1 MTFWAKIIILQ
12 QLCLKQSKPED
23 DVRPDER
30 ELGRDGHRRRVDIVR
45 EVDEVVVVLGGG
57 GALPQPALDLRVRDH
72 LLLVHHGRDL
82 GEPDCRLVHA
92 LHDLAMLK

>member
-1 MTFWAKIIILQ
+1 MI
-12 QLCLKQSKPED
+12 QLRASEPEY

-30 ELGRDGHRRRVDIVR
+30 ELGRDGHRRRVDVVR

-72 LLLVHHGRDL
+72 PLLVDHGRDL
-82 GEPDCRLVHA
+82 VEPDRRLVHA
-92 LHDLAMLK
+92 LHDLAVFKGGLRQCRDFG

>member
-1 MTFWAKIIILQ
+1 MAKHDSTKTQ
-12 QLCLKQSKPED
+12 RHESEPED

-30 ELGRDGHRRRVDIVR
+30 ELGRDGDRRRVDVVR

-72 LLLVHHGRDL
+72 PLLVDHGRDL
-82 GEPDCRLVHA
+82 VEPDRRLVHA
-92 LHDLAMLK
+92 LHNLDVFMDGR